1 MNSNPRTHAR
11 KKGEESGAALV
22 MVLLISFLL
31 GTACVA
37 MLTAAGASARN
48 STDVLSETK
57 AFYAAESGIQAAVN
71 ALRYGGTNGGPVNY
85 KQAVNYFANSGDLST
100 WLSYSDCD
108 ATSGP
113 DRVRIANQC
122 DNAYK
127 ITVTDPDNS
136 QSSLTYATGAAQFRA
151 VLANG
156 AFGSWGS
163 SRVFGSAGS
172 GNETT
177 LSWVPN
183 PTNPTTL
190 SFDADNP
197 YRDSLIGSLR
207 LTNGATGGTPM
218 DTATEFRVFYQ
229 LAIPGNPGWMIMGTV
244 QPSGAISLQ
253 SRVFVITG
261 SRVDLNCPNAGTCQ
275 PLNPTTTGG
284 ATSTVPINGRIDPK
298 EPHRLLVKSTG
309 YGPNR
314 SQKMLEAV
322 LQKSPLDG
330 MNSVSPFTMLGG
342 CGSTFQAG
350 TSNTTTYTGVSSG
363 GVVAPAFAFTNSCN
377 LNTANTWI
385 AQHLTPNGQNQAPQ
399 VNPPPAQFEAYQLP
413 EWQRTPQ
420 QMDAKVQIYR
430 AQAQYS
436 GTYYN
441 PHPGPKITDPGYVAG
456 QTGPITTVTFCEG
469 NCTVDG
475 NRGGGI
481 LVVTGKL
488 TSLGGFGFRG
498 LILVTGPQGWERA
511 GGGCGEIIG
520 NVVIAPYTSAD
531 LTTNVFSLPPV
542 YQITGAGCS
551 GVEYAGLDDLF
562 QGENSAMTNFIRGV
576 AEK

>member
-1 MNSNPRTHAR
+1 MPS
-11 KKGEESGAALV
+11 GEESGAALV
-22 MVLLISFLL
+22 MVLLIAFLL
-31 GTACVA
+31 GTAVVG

-71 ALRYGGTNGGPVNY
+71 ALRYGGTGGNPVNY
-85 KQAVNYFANSGDLST
+85 KVAVNNFANSGNLDT
-100 WLSYSDCD
+100 WLTYTDCNGD
-108 ATSGP
+108 AVI
-113 DRVRIANQC
+113 DRVRIAGEC
-122 DNAYK
+122 TNAYK
-127 ITVTDPDNS
+127 VTVTDPDNS
-136 QSSLTYATGAAQFRA
+136 QSSLTYGTTGAQFRVVNA
-151 VLANG
+151 DG
-156 AFGSWGS
+156 TFGTWGS
-163 SRVFGSAGS
+163 PTRIFGTG
-172 GNETT
+172 GTTTT

-183 PTNPTTL
+183 PTNPVSLT
-190 SFDADNP
+190 FDADNP
-197 YRDSLIGSLR
+197 SRTSLIGSLR
-207 LTNGATGGTPM
+207 LTNGAEGGAVM
-218 DTATEFRVFYQ
+218 DTATEFKVFYQ
-229 LAIPGNPGWMIMGTV
+229 LAIPGNPGWVITGRVGT
-244 QPSGAISLQ
+244 SGAITVMS
-253 SRVFVITG
+253 SEFVVTG
-261 SRVDLNCPNAGTCQ
+261 SEAQLCGHSTNCGSIPIPAT
-275 PLNPTTTGG
+275 PLEERTQ
-284 ATSTVPINGRIDPK
+284 PINAQIWPK
-298 EPHRLLVKSTG
+298 EPHRLLVTSTG
-309 YGPNR
+309 YGPNG
-314 SQKMLEAV
+314 STKVLEGV

-330 MNSVSPFTMLGG
+330 MNSVSPFTMLGP

-363 GVVAPAFAFTNSCN
+363 GVVAPAFAFTNACN
-377 LNTANTWI
+377 LGTANAWI
-385 AQHLTPNGQNQAPQ
+385 DLHLTPNGQNQPPQ
-399 VNPPPAQFEAYQLP
+399 VYPPPAQFDSYQLP

-420 QMDAKVQIYR
+420 QLDSKVQIYR

-441 PHPGPKITDPGYVAG
+441 PHPGPKITNPGYVSG

-475 NRGGGI
+475 ALGGGI

-498 LILVTGPQGWERA
+498 LILVTGAGGWERA
-511 GGGCGEIIG
+511 GGGCGEIVG

-531 LTTNVFSLPPV
+531 LGPNVFSLPPV

-562 QGENSAMTNFIRGV
+562 QGENAALTNFIRGV